1 MAPSFFYDLETF
13 TIILLTL
20 RREEVWN
27 VDVQKVGNVGLNKID
42 KKAQVATESISFTEV
57 MAKKRES
64 VLHEKFANMAKEI
77 EDQGKVL
84 SESRTVED
92 LKRYKKMVKSF
103 LEEAIQNG
111 LQLENQRGFNRRGRT
126 KVYKIVKEVDA
137 KLMALT
143 NEVLRKEQKG
153 LNILNLVGEVQ
164 GLLIN
169 IYT

>member
-1 MAPSFFYDLETF
+1 M
-13 TIILLTL
+13 
-20 RREEVWN
+20 
-27 VDVQKVGNVGLNKID
+27 DVQKVGKIGLNQIE
-42 KKAQVATESISFTEV
+42 KKNQVATESISFSEV
-57 MAKKRES
+57 MGKKREN
-64 VLHEKFANMAKEI
+64 LLYEKFTKMAKEI

-103 LEEAIQNG
+103 LEEAVQNG

-137 KLMALT
+137 KLMQLT
-143 NEVLRKEQKG
+143 NEVLKKEEKG

>member
-1 MAPSFFYDLETF
+1 M
-13 TIILLTL
+13 
-20 RREEVWN
+20 N
-27 VDVQKVGNVGLNKID
+27 KVDVQKIDKLNSLNKVG
-42 KKAQVATESISFTEV
+42 KKQQVATESVSFTEV
-57 MAKKRES
+57 MAKKRENT
-64 VLHEKFANMAKEI
+64 LYDKFTKLAKEI

-92 LKRYKKMVKSF
+92 LKKYKKLVKTF
-103 LEEAIQNG
+103 MEEAVNNA

-126 KVYKIVKEVDA
+126 KIYKIVKEVDS
-137 KLMALT
+137 KLIDLT
-143 NEVLRKEQKG
+143 NEVLSKQQKG

>member
-1 MAPSFFYDLETF
+1 M
-13 TIILLTL
+13 
-20 RREEVWN
+20 
-27 VDVQKVGNVGLNKID
+27 DVQKVGKIGLNQID
-42 KKAQVATESISFTEV
+42 KKNQVATESISFSEV
-57 MAKKRES
+57 MGKKREN
-64 VLHEKFANMAKEI
+64 LLYDKFTKMAKEI

-103 LEEAIQNG
+103 LEEAVQNG

-137 KLMALT
+137 KLMQLT
-143 NEVLRKEQKG
+143 NEVLKKEEKG

>member
-1 MAPSFFYDLETF
+1 VEK
-13 TIILLTL
+13 
-20 RREEVWN
+20 EVLY
-27 VDVQKVGNVGLNKID
+27 VDVQKVGKVGLNKLD
-42 KKAQVATESISFTEV
+42 KKNQVATESISFTEV
-57 MAKKRES
+57 MAKKREN
-64 VLHEKFANMAKEI
+64 VLHEKFVNMAKEI

-92 LKRYKKMVKSF
+92 LKKYKKMVKSL
-103 LEEAIQNG
+103 LEEAVNNA

-126 KVYKIVKEVDA
+126 KVYKIVKEVDS
-137 KLMALT
+137 KLVQLT
-143 NEVLRKEQKG
+143 NEVLQKEQKG

>member
-1 MAPSFFYDLETF
+1 
-13 TIILLTL
+13 
-20 RREEVWN
+20 
-27 VDVQKVGNVGLNKID
+27 VDVQKVGKTSLNKIE
-42 KKAQVATESISFTEV
+42 KKQQVASESVSFTEV
-57 MAKKRES
+57 MAKKRENA
-64 VLHEKFANMAKEI
+64 LYEKFSTLAKDI

-92 LKRYKKMVKSF
+92 LKKYKKMVKSF
-103 LEEAIQNG
+103 LEEAVNNA

-126 KVYKIVKEVDA
+126 KVYKIVKEVDS
-137 KLMALT
+137 KLVDLT
-143 NEVLRKEQKG
+143 NEVLNKEKKG

>member
-1 MAPSFFYDLETF
+1 M
-13 TIILLTL
+13 
-20 RREEVWN
+20 
-27 VDVQKVGNVGLNKID
+27 DVQKVGKIGLNQIE
-42 KKAQVATESISFTEV
+42 KKTQVATESISFSEV
-57 MAKKRES
+57 MGKKREN
-64 VLHEKFANMAKEI
+64 LLYDKFTKMAKEI

-103 LEEAIQNG
+103 LEEAVQNG

-137 KLMALT
+137 KLMQLT
-143 NEVLRKEQKG
+143 NEVLKKEQKG

>member
-1 MAPSFFYDLETF
+1 M
-13 TIILLTL
+13 
-20 RREEVWN
+20 
-27 VDVQKVGNVGLNKID
+27 DVQKVGKASLNKME
-42 KKAQVATESISFTEV
+42 KKQQVATESVNFTEV

-64 VLHEKFANMAKEI
+64 ALYDKFSKLAKDI
-77 EDQGKVL
+77 EDQGKIL

-92 LKRYKKMVKSF
+92 LKKYKKLVKSF
-103 LEEAIQNG
+103 MEEAVNNA

-126 KVYKIVKEVDA
+126 KIYKIVKEVDS
-137 KLMALT
+137 KLIDLT
-143 NEVLRKEQKG
+143 NEVLNKQKNG

>member
-1 MAPSFFYDLETF
+1 
-13 TIILLTL
+13 
-20 RREEVWN
+20 
-27 VDVQKVGNVGLNKID
+27 VDIQRVGKAGLNKVE
-42 KKAQVATESISFTEV
+42 KKAPTASESINFTEV
-57 MAKKRES
+57 LSKKREN
-64 VLHEKFANMAKEI
+64 VLYEKFAGMAKEI

-92 LKRYKKMVKSF
+92 LKKYKKMVKSF
-103 LEEAIQNG
+103 LEEAVNNA

-126 KVYKIVKEVDA
+126 KVYKIVKEVDS
-137 KLMALT
+137 KLVQLT
-143 NEVLRKEQKG
+143 NEVLQKEQKG

>member
-1 MAPSFFYDLETF
+1 M
-13 TIILLTL
+13 
-20 RREEVWN
+20 
-27 VDVQKVGNVGLNKID
+27 DVQKVGKITTPH
-42 KKAQVATESISFTEV
+42 KVETKAPVAGESVSFTEV
-57 MAKKRES
+57 MGNKREQ
-64 VLHEKFANMAKEI
+64 LLYEKFAKMAGDI
-77 EDQGKVL
+77 EHQGKVL

-103 LEEAIQNG
+103 MEEAIQNG

-126 KVYKIVKEVDA
+126 KVYKIVKEVDS
-137 KLMALT
+137 KLMQLT
-143 NEVLRKEQKG
+143 NEVLKKEQKG

>member
-1 MAPSFFYDLETF
+1 M
-13 TIILLTL
+13 
-20 RREEVWN
+20 
-27 VDVQKVGNVGLNKID
+27 DVQKIDKINSLNKVD
-42 KKAQVATESISFTEV
+42 KKQQVATESVSFTEV
-57 MAKKRES
+57 MSKKRENA
-64 VLHEKFANMAKEI
+64 LYDKFSKLAKEI

-92 LKRYKKMVKSF
+92 LKKYKKLVKTF
-103 LEEAIQNG
+103 MEEAVNNA

-126 KVYKIVKEVDA
+126 KIYKIVKEVDS
-137 KLMALT
+137 KLIELT
-143 NEVLRKEQKG
+143 NEVLSKQQKG